1 MITMTKVDIVSGFLG
16 AGKTTLIKKLIKD
29 ALAGTRV
36 VLIENEFGEIGIDG
50 GFLKGAG
57 IEIREMNSG
66 CICCSL
72 VGDFNASL
80 KQVMETYQPERIL
93 IEPSGVGKLDDV
105 MRAIEK
111 TAEEIPDMKV
121 GSAVT
126 VVDAAKA
133 RVYFKNF
140 GEFFVNQIENA
151 GTVLLTRTDKVS
163 QEKIDEAVALI
174 REHNQKATI
183 ITTPLA
189 ELDGKKVL
197 ETIEGGED
205 LQSEI
210 LAEVMAAEEEHHHHH
225 HHHDEHAEKFTDE
238 DGNTVYRAHHHHHD
252 HDEDHEEEE
261 HEHHCCHDHEHEEH
275 EHHCCHDHEH
285 EEHEHH
291 CCHDHEHE
299 EHEHH
304 CCHDHEH
311 DADEVFESWGM
322 ETPQKYSAEEVER
335 MLEALEDADTY
346 GFVLRSKGML
356 PSADGTWVH
365 FDYVPGEPQV
375 RTGAADVTGKI
386 CVIGSGLHQDNLE
399 KLFKRRNGN
408 GQ

>member
-1 MITMTKVDIVSGFLG
+1 M
-16 AGKTTLIKKLIKD
+16 
-29 ALAGTRV
+29 
-36 VLIENEFGEIGIDG
+36 
-50 GFLKGAG
+50 
-57 IEIREMNSG
+57 
-66 CICCSL
+66 
-72 VGDFNASL
+72 
-80 KQVMETYQPERIL
+80 
-93 IEPSGVGKLDDV
+93 
-105 MRAIEK
+105 
-111 TAEEIPDMKV
+111 
-121 GSAVT
+121 
-126 VVDAAKA
+126 
-133 RVYFKNF
+133 
-140 GEFFVNQIENA
+140 
-151 GTVLLTRTDKVS
+151 
-163 QEKIDEAVALI
+163 I

-238 DGNTVYRAHHHHHD
+238 DGNTVYRAHHHHD